1 MRPRTCSTCGKTFL
15 GGPRARYCPDCRL
28 ERRREQDRRQKAQGS
43 TRKLGSIQV
52 CERCGAEYTLTNGRQ
67 RYCPDCAPDAT
78 RESVAPKKREYARNY
93 DPGHAKRAA
102 LKAGSRL
109 CVICGKPIT
118 GDRAKTAVNTCS
130 LECDAQRRKLRQY
143 EADVRRGRKRNK
155 P

>member
-1 MRPRTCSTCGKTFL
+1 MRPRICSTCGKTFL

-52 CERCGAEYTLTNGRQ
+52 CERCGAEYTMTNGRQ
-67 RYCPDCAPDAT
+67 RYCPDCAQEAV
-78 RESVAPKKREYARNY
+78 REAVAPHKREQAKAY
-93 DPGHAKRAA
+93 DHKHRKTLLEGV
-102 LKAGSRL
+102 RL

-130 LECDAQRRKLRQY
+130 PECDAQRRKLRQY
-143 EADVRRGRKRNK
+143 EADVKRGRARNK
-155 P
+155 PK